1 MAVKTVVAL
10 KLKSVGGDCKY
21 CLVNVKSVIVLTN
34 VIHFHPAL
42 DSSNVLQRL

>member
-21 CLVNVKSVIVLTN
+21 CLVNVRVL
-34 VIHFHPAL
+34 L
-42 DSSNVLQRL
+42 C